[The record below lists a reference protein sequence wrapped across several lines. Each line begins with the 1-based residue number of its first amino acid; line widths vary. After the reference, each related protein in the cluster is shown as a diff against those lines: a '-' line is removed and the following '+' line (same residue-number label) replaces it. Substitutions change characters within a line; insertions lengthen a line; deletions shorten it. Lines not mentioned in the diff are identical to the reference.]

1 MKVLNINHTHNSIKK
16 ITTIPKKKKPH
27 NIPQVY
33 ESNS

>member
-16 ITTIPKKKKPH
+16 ITTIPKKKH